1 MNILSEISVCK
12 EILDEDPNLFMA
24 SFDIQSLFT
33 NIPLD
38 EIIDI
43 SVDTVFD
50 KRKKVKGMLKRHSFC
65 ETVFFNDV
73 FYKQIDGVAMG
84 ECQLLESCPIQF
96 RPKYYRRYV
105 DHILPIQSLFQNYMQ
120 VFTVTNKLLS
130 ILLYNKTISQL
141 GLFLIT

>member
-12 EILDEDPNLFMA
+12 EILDEDPNLLMA

-50 KRKKVKGMLKRHSFC
+50 KKKKVKGMLKRHF
-65 ETVFFNDV
+65 
-73 FYKQIDGVAMG
+73 K
-84 ECQLLESCPIQF
+84 QLLILSV
-96 RPKYYRRYV
+96 RPFF
-105 DHILPIQSLFQNYMQ
+105 SMMF
-120 VFTVTNKLLS
+120 FTNKLIVWRWAS
-130 ILLYNKTISQL
+130 VNC
-141 GLFLIT
+141 